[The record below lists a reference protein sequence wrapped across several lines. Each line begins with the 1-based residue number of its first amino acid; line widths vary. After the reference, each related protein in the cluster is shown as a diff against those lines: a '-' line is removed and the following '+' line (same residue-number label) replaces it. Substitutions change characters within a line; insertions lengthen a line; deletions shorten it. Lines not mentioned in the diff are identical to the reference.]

1 MNFLFPRSSYL
12 IGAYFP
18 LKIYFYAPYGY
29 AAMWGGWCCC
39 QRFFKT
45 CMWEMTGM
53 VLSDDVKGY
62 MAFFVFLFAL
72 PMLYLAPTILNA
84 IIDLSGKF

>member
-1 MNFLFPRSSYL
+1 
-12 IGAYFP
+12 
-18 LKIYFYAPYGY
+18 
-29 AAMWGGWCCC
+29 
-39 QRFFKT
+39 
-45 CMWEMTGM
+45 M